1 MPEWVTADIPVL
13 HCMELFQWKAE
24 VEPKR
29 AHFKIREGDRVRSI
43 ASSFLP
49 PVSTYPART
58 FCAPGFFRTGS
69 MRNSSLL
76 CKA

>member
-1 MPEWVTADIPVL
+1 MPEWVTADIPDL
-13 HCMELFQWKAE
+13 HCMEPDLRTVE

-29 AHFKIREGDRVRSI
+29 AHFKIREGERVRSI

-49 PVSTYPART
+49 PVSSYPART
-58 FCAPGFFRTGS
+58 LCAPGFFRTGS
-69 MRNSSLL
+69 ARMSSLL